1 MKRYLARMVSLT
13 ILFLA
18 PMPPVLWAQSQEAVA
33 VITEL
38 KLNRGDVQ
46 IRLPGKKA
54 PEKPAPLQSL
64 YAGTQVVVSKDAS
77 LVILFTE
84 GMKTVTIDEKN
95 SPFEIKPPEAK
106 AGQASA
112 GMKRVA
118 SLLLGKKKPPTYIP
132 LAVRGG
138 KHPPTLISPRET
150 KTMTDAPTFRWMGM
164 EMQTGTLRV
173 YGPEG
178 QVWAAEN
185 IARTQLQYPATAP
198 RLKPG
203 VEYAW
208 SIEKK
213 GFSAEK
219 ARFTVLSPAEAKPVQ
234 EQMKSLE
241 GNAGISKTT
250 LAILK
255 ASLLISHGL
264 FHEARE
270 VLAAAET
277 ADPDEPA
284 LHLLLGETYEKTGLK
299 SLALEEDG
307 EAQRSEDRRVGK

>member
-1 MKRYLARMVSLT
+1 VKRYLARMVFLT
-13 ILFLA
+13 TLLLVS
-18 PMPPVLWAQSQEAVA
+18 MPPMSRAQSQEAVA

-77 LVILFTE
+77 VVILFTE
-84 GMKTVTIDEKN
+84 GMKTVTIDERN

-112 GMKRVA
+112 GMRQVA

-138 KHPPTLISPRET
+138 KHPPTLIAPRET
-150 KTMTDAPTFRWMGM
+150 KLIAESPTFKWMGM
-164 EMQTGTLRV
+164 EMQPGTLRV

-178 QVWAAEN
+178 VVWTAEN
-185 IARTQLQYPATAP
+185 IALTQIKYPSSAP

-203 VEYAW
+203 VEYSW

-213 GFSAEK
+213 GFPAEK
-219 ARFTVLSPAEAKPVQ
+219 ARFTLLSPEEARPIQ
-234 EQMKSLE
+234 EQLKSLDAA
-241 GNAGISKTT
+241 GGISKTT

-255 ASLLISHGL
+255 ANFLLSQGL
-264 FHEARE
+264 VYEARE
-270 VLAAAET
+270 VLAEAVGV
-277 ADPDEPA
+277 DPDEPA
-284 LHLLLGETYEKTGLK
+284 VHLLLGETYEKSGLK
-299 SLALEEDG
+299 SLALEEYG
-307 EAQRSEDRRVGK
+307 EAQFLSRISQ

>member
-1 MKRYLARMVSLT
+1 
-13 ILFLA
+13 
-18 PMPPVLWAQSQEAVA
+18 MPPVLWAQSQEAVA

-77 LVILFTE
+77 VVILFTE

-106 AGQASA
+106 GGQASA
-112 GMKRVA
+112 GMRQVA

-132 LAVRGG
+132 LATRGS

-150 KTMTDAPTFRWMGM
+150 KMLTDSPTFKWMGM

-178 QVWAAEN
+178 PLWTAEN
-185 IARTQLQYPATAP
+185 IARTQLKYPSSAP

-203 VEYAW
+203 VEYSW

-213 GFSAEK
+213 GVPAEK
-219 ARFTVLSPAEAKPVQ
+219 ARFTILTPEQAKPVQ
-234 EQMKSLE
+234 EQLKSLE
-241 GNAGISKTT
+241 GASGVSKTT
-250 LAILK
+250 LTVLK
-255 ASLLISHGL
+255 ASLFLSHGL
-264 FHEARE
+264 FYEARE
-270 VLAAAET
+270 ILAEAVT
-277 ADPDEPA
+277 ADPDEPTV
-284 LHLLLGETYEKTGLK
+284 HLLLGETYEKTGLK
-299 SLALEEDG
+299 NLALEEYG
-307 EAQRSEDRRVGK
+307 EAQFLSRISQ